1 MIDIFPD
8 EAVTTKITSLRFYV
22 QFHKVHLCRCTS
34 TKCLVYTLF
43 TLWIYYTEILCKCVY
58 SMINLNRRIPHSDIT
73 KRTCDREQI

>member
-43 TLWIYYTEILCKCVY
+43 TLWIYYTEI
-58 SMINLNRRIPHSDIT
+58 
-73 KRTCDREQI
+73 